1 MAAKS
6 AISGEYVIQ
15 QKEDGGIVVYRIFD
29 NVKGSLR
36 EASETAGFEYE
47 EKWNTRTFGSKL
59 CKEFGNGKEAQVGN
73 FFIKVL
79 ESGSIETYRS
89 YDNTK
94 AALRE
99 IAENVGF
106 EVDPKW
112 TTRQLGS
119 KLIDV
124 INNK

>member
-1 MAAKS
+1 MKS

-15 QKEDGGIVVYRIFD
+15 QKEDGGIEVYRIFD

-36 EASETAGFEYE
+36 EASETVGFEYE

-94 AALRE
+94 GTLRE
-99 IAENVGF
+99 IADSVGF
-106 EVDPKW
+106 DVDPKW

-119 KLIDV
+119 KLIDE
-124 INNK
+124 ISSK